1 MKHSVR
7 NVDDAKSCLERVQ
20 HLYEVSNSNFIAGRP
35 LTDGERQCLMS
46 DISAYFLN
54 AAVVLSEAHASY
66 DQMLVWFD
74 LAGLAFVDDIAFVV
88 STAENAWK
96 LIYTGTSSLEEGSYE
111 HPWLTID
118 YAQPLLKLRDVCL
131 KHAMH

>member
-20 HLYEVSNSNFIAGRP
+20 HLYEVSTSNFIAGRP

-54 AAVVLSEAHASY
+54 AAVMLSEACVDY

-74 LAGLAFVDDIAFVV
+74 LAGLTFVDDIAFVM

-96 LIYTGTSSLEEGSYE
+96 FIYTGTSSLEEGSYE

-118 YAQPLLKLRDVCL
+118 YTQPLLKLRDTCL